1 MFLSG
6 SPEWLREYL
15 FFELAGEFDITEV
28 HEILFGDMGIEVL
41 FVGVEGVERMVVE
54 LAFVFVVVHICYIYL
69 Y

>member
-6 SPEWLREYL
+6 SPEWMREYL
-15 FFELAGEFDITEV
+15 LFELTGEFDITEV